1 MTNLDSTPTRL
12 AVRNLRLCTKDCLC
26 LYVCPTGASD
36 TENSIIDPDTCL
48 GCGACADACP
58 SKAISMVPLAYPP
71 QQPKAA
77 SVIDA
82 SFALAEQKAQAE
94 AVAKRL
100 AETTGNEG
108 LGRLAAALARAIRLV
123 HEDLMRE
130 SGYMLPQS
138 KHAHD
143 LLRAMVALPQG
154 DDFPVEAAERLLE
167 LIPENKGDSNGQEK
181 NEQAA
186 ATVQQAP
193 ASAPDADATEATRT
207 YKCLMCGAV
216 FSVAPGVT
224 PRCPVCGAG
233 EEYLELQ

>member
-1 MTNLDSTPTRL
+1 MMTNLDSTPTRL

-36 TENSIIDPDTCL
+36 TENSIIDPDKCL

-82 SFALAEQKAQAE
+82 SFALAERKAEAE
-94 AVAKRL
+94 AVARRL
-100 AETTGNEG
+100 AETAENEG
-108 LGRLAAALARAIRLV
+108 LGRLTAALARAIRLV

-138 KHAHD
+138 KNAHD
-143 LLRAMVALPQG
+143 LLRAMLAAPQEDG
-154 DDFPVEAAERLLE
+154 FPTEAAKRLLE
-167 LIPENKGDSNGQEK
+167 LIPENENGG
-181 NEQAA
+181 
-186 ATVQQAP
+186 
-193 ASAPDADATEATRT
+193 ATEAAETTEPTAATAVEDTHPASVASEMRT

>member
-1 MTNLDSTPTRL
+1 MMTNLDSTPTRL

-36 TENSIIDPDTCL
+36 TENSIIDPDKCL

-82 SFALAEQKAQAE
+82 SFALAERKAEAE
-94 AVAKRL
+94 AVARHL
-100 AETTGNEG
+100 AETAENEG
-108 LGRLAAALARAIRLV
+108 LGRLTAALARAIRLV

-138 KHAHD
+138 KNAHD
-143 LLRAMVALPQG
+143 LLRAMLAAPQEDG
-154 DDFPVEAAERLLE
+154 FPTEAAKRLLE
-167 LIPENKGDSNGQEK
+167 LIPENENGG
-181 NEQAA
+181 
-186 ATVQQAP
+186 
-193 ASAPDADATEATRT
+193 ATEAAETTEPTAATAAEDTHPANDASEMRT

-216 FSVAPGVT
+216 FSVTPGVT

>member
-82 SFALAEQKAQAE
+82 SFALAEQKAGAE
-94 AVAKRL
+94 AVARRL
-100 AETTGNEG
+100 AETAENEG
-108 LGRLAAALARAIRLV
+108 LGRLAAALARATRLV

-138 KHAHD
+138 KNAHD
-143 LLRAMVALPQG
+143 LLRAMLAAPQEDG
-154 DDFPVEAAERLLE
+154 FPVEAAERLLE
-167 LIPENKGDSNGQEK
+167 LIPENEGDSNGQEK
-181 NEQAA
+181 NEQTA

-193 ASAPDADATEATRT
+193 ASAPDADASEMRT